1 MPIRGCKSSYEV
13 MTMGLIFAA
22 VVILVTTTTE
32 AREIRCFPYSMMG
45 ENSVGPNAAAAL
57 SPSSVLCL
65 FPNADMFAG
74 AMGGNGGQRQQHRRA
89 AEEAEDEQPLQRP
102 PEEVL
107 RNLRPQKLYRR
118 SPSNVQ
124 VAFPQGSRLLPR
136 LY

>member
-1 MPIRGCKSSYEV
+1 
-13 MTMGLIFAA
+13 
-22 VVILVTTTTE
+22 
-32 AREIRCFPYSMMG
+32 MG

-107 RNLRPQKLYRR
+107 RNLRPQGQLKSNRIRR
-118 SPSNVQ
+118 NHVCANMYSVVQ
-124 VAFPQGSRLLPR
+124 KRFPPV
-136 LY
+136 